1 MASLNKV
8 FLLGN
13 LTRDP
18 DLRALPSGS
27 AVCEFG
33 IAVNRRYTAANGQE
47 VEEPCFVDIV
57 VWGRSAESCK
67 QYLEKGSQVMIEGRL
82 QLDQWEDRNGGGK
95 RSRLRVIAEQVQ
107 FLSRRPAGD
116 GQGYGENQG
125 YGGGRPQGGPY
136 SQPGGGYPQQG
147 GGYNQPP
154 PPPQSPQSPPPP
166 RGNYGNPPPQ
176 GGGMPRAAQ
185 PPRQEGVPRAPQQ
198 QPPMP
203 PMPPD
208 GAFNP
213 EDGAEDD
220 IPF

>member
-33 IAVNRRYTAANGQE
+33 IAVNRRYMSSNGQE

-107 FLSRRPAGD
+107 FLSRRPGGD
-116 GQGYGENQG
+116 GQQGGYGDGGQS
-125 YGGGRPQGGPY
+125 YGGGRQGGY
-136 SQPGGGYPQQG
+136 GGQQ
-147 GGYNQPP
+147 
-154 PPPQSPQSPPPP
+154 
-166 RGNYGNPPPQ
+166 
-176 GGGMPRAAQ
+176 GGMPRAPQ
-185 PPRQEGVPRAPQQ
+185 PE
-198 QPPMP
+198 MP
-203 PMPPD
+203 PMPD
-208 GAFNP
+208 NAFNP
-213 EDGAEDD
+213 DEGMEDD

>member
-18 DLRALPSGS
+18 DLRALPSGRRS
-27 AVCEFG
+27 VSSG
-33 IAVNRRYTAANGQE
+33 IAVNRRYMSSNGQE

-107 FLSRRPAGD
+107 FLSRRPGGD
-116 GQGYGENQG
+116 GQQGGYGDGGQS
-125 YGGGRPQGGPY
+125 YGGGRQGGSGYGKQAAVTAVPRSNGGY
-136 SQPGGGYPQQG
+136 SRPARRRRAECRPPGG
-147 GGYNQPP
+147 
-154 PPPQSPQSPPPP
+154 S
-166 RGNYGNPPPQ
+166 
-176 GGGMPRAAQ
+176 RAGC
-185 PPRQEGVPRAPQQ
+185 PGSSSR
-198 QPPMP
+198 MP
-203 PMPPD
+203 PMPPE

-213 EDGAEDD
+213 DEGMEDD

>member
-95 RSRLRVIAEQVQ
+95 RSRLRVVAEQVQ
-107 FLSRRPAGD
+107 FLNRRPGGD
-116 GQGYGENQG
+116 GQGYGDSQG
-125 YGGGRPQGGPY
+125 YGGSRP
-136 SQPGGGYPQQG
+136 QG
-147 GGYNQPP
+147 GGYNQPQGGGYNQGYSQ
-154 PPPQSPQSPPPP
+154 PQQ
-166 RGNYGNPPPQ
+166 RGNYGGQGQPPQQQ
-176 GGGMPRAAQ
+176 GGGMPRAPQQQ
-185 PPRQEGVPRAPQQ
+185 PGGGMPRAPQQ
-198 QPPMP
+198 QQPEMP
-203 PMPPD
+203 PMPD

>member
-33 IAVNRRYTAANGQE
+33 IAVNRRYMSSNGQE

-107 FLSRRPAGD
+107 FLSRRPGGD
-116 GQGYGENQG
+116 GQQGGYGDGGQS
-125 YGGGRPQGGPY
+125 YGGGRQGGY
-136 SQPGGGYPQQG
+136 GGQQG
-147 GGYNQPP
+147 GGYSQ
-154 PPPQSPQSPPPP
+154 QP
-166 RGNYGNPPPQ
+166 RGHGGYGQPRQAPQ
-176 GGGMPRAAQ
+176 GGMPRAPQQ
-185 PPRQEGVPRAPQQ
+185 PQGGMPRAPQ
-198 QPPMP
+198 PEMP
-203 PMPPD
+203 PMPD
-208 GAFNP
+208 NAFNP
-213 EDGAEDD
+213 DEGMEDD

>member
-116 GQGYGENQG
+116 GQGYGDNQG
-125 YGGGRPQGGPY
+125 YGGGRPQGGGFP
-136 SQPGGGYPQQG
+136 QQGGGYPQQG
-147 GGYNQPP
+147 SAYNQPP
-154 PPPQSPQSPPPP
+154 QQQQP
-166 RGNYGNPPPQ
+166 RGNYGNPPAQ

-185 PPRQEGVPRAPQQ
+185 PPRQEGMPRAPQQ